1 MVRADRQERVMRIR
15 ATAAT
20 AATTAALAALLAL
33 APVAGA
39 RAQQAA
45 LVGVDEVRAEP
56 LAQTVPVIGRF
67 VARQAG
73 VVAARTEGAVTEM
86 LVQVGDRVRQ
96 GDVIAALDVDRL
108 TWRRDLAAATARE
121 MKALLASAK
130 SRLAK
135 RRLELERLEGIRVS
149 AAFSQARYDDAIHDL
164 AAGESAV
171 AAAAAALARVRA
183 NLRIVEDDLRHGHVL
198 APYDGVVSQRH
209 TEVGA
214 YVRVGDAVVS
224 LVNDDDLEIEADVP
238 YNRIAG
244 LEPGTVVSAEL
255 GDGSTHNVIVR
266 AVGAEENPMTRTRQ
280 VWFTPAVEGASVR
293 NAVGESVSIQLPLG
307 APREVVT
314 VHKDAILKRQGLS
327 LVYVVTDES
336 TAQVRPVE
344 LGEAVG
350 ARFEVLDGLEPG
362 ETVVVRGNERLR
374 PGQQLRVGA
383 PQQAEAEGGG

>member
-1 MVRADRQERVMRIR
+1 MRIR

-20 AATTAALAALLAL
+20 AVTTALALLAT
-33 APVAGA
+33 PVAGA

-67 VARQAG
+67 VARQTG

-86 LVQVGDRVRQ
+86 RVQFGDRVRE

-121 MKALLASAK
+121 MEALLESAK
-130 SRLAK
+130 SQLAK
-135 RRLELERLEGIRVS
+135 RRLDLERLEGIRDS
-149 AAFSQARYDDAIHDL
+149 AAFNQARYDDAIHDL

-171 AAAAAALARVRA
+171 AAATAVLAQARA
-183 NLRIVEDDLRHGHVL
+183 NLRIAEDDLRHGHVL
-198 APYDGVVSQRH
+198 APYDGVISRRH
-209 TEVGA
+209 TEIGA
-214 YVRVGDAVVS
+214 YVRGGEPVVS
-224 LVNDDDLEIEADVP
+224 LVNEDDLEIEADVP

-244 LEPGTVVSAEL
+244 LEPGTVVIVEL
-255 GDGSTHNVIVR
+255 ADGSSHNAIVR
-266 AVGAEENPMTRTRQ
+266 ALGAEENPMTRTRQ
-280 VWFTPAVEGASVR
+280 VRFTPAVEGASVR
-293 NAVGESVSIQLPLG
+293 NAVGESVSVHMPLG

-327 LVYVVTDES
+327 LVYVVSDES

-350 ARFEVLDGLEPG
+350 ARFEVLGGLAPG

-374 PGQQLRVGA
+374 PGQQLQVGA
-383 PQQAEAEGGG
+383 PEQAEAEGSG